1 MVFAFGHIIGAW
13 LVGKTIELATKRRIS
28 KNTWFFLIIGGILPD
43 IDFIFQFIFK
53 TSLHRGI
60 THSIFFAILIPIIVY
75 SIFKLI
81 KNKKSLNYTLFLT
94 IGILTHIFLDFLSPT
109 GVPLLWPY
117 TKMFI
122 PSLSL
127 ETSSS
132 TLDGLIDMFLGT
144 GWILYLSL
152 KNKIQF

>member
-13 LVGKTIELATKRRIS
+13 LVGKAIELATERKIS
-28 KNTWFFLIIGGILPD
+28 KNTWFFLIMGGILPD
-43 IDFIFQFIFK
+43 IDFIFQFIFQ
-53 TSLHRGI
+53 TTLHRGI
-60 THSIFFAILIPIIVY
+60 THGIFFATLIPIIVY

-81 KNKKSLNYTLFLT
+81 KDKKALNYSLFLT
-94 IGILTHIFLDFLSPT
+94 IGIIVHIFLDFLSPM

-117 TKMFI
+117 AKMFI
-122 PSLSL
+122 PNLSL

-132 TLDGLIDMFLGT
+132 TLDGIIDMFLGT